1 MRTALKQN
9 RSRAQVAIPRSIP
22 APVGGWNTEDAL
34 AQMKP
39 IYAVVLD
46 NWIPRGGRLEMRR
59 GHIDQV
65 TGTDPVET
73 LITYAGS
80 DTGDKLF
87 ACAGSAI
94 YDVTTAAALG
104 SAVYASAETNRWNWT
119 NFANDAGRFVLACN
133 GEQTPLKYNGSAFST
148 NAITGT
154 SGSITLDDDDLKFVF
169 AHQKRLH
176 WLEKNR
182 LRVWYLPVTSI
193 AGASALFDLGPVLTS
208 GGHFVGG
215 ATWSRDN
222 GDGGI
227 DDFAV
232 YVSSE
237 GQAAVYQGND
247 PGDINA
253 WALVGVYNFAKP
265 VSDRPLYRDDGGEL
279 CILTTEG
286 VLPLSIAVATKRQD
300 QQAQMRSAKVAS
312 AFASA
317 ALSYGDTFGWQL
329 IYHPGRGGLMI
340 VNVPTEADV
349 SAVQYVRT
357 SQNGAWCRFT
367 GIPAICWGTANGMT
381 YFGGAA
387 GVYRW
392 DVGASDNG
400 EPIVPDVLTAF
411 QDFGDR
417 TRTKDFTMV
426 RALLFAPAIVRPAMD
441 VVVEYDQLTL
451 PTAVQTT
458 VTPGDISP
466 DDAKR
471 IRDEWTG
478 AAGVGYVAAVRLRF
492 SLTGQDDTA
501 RVSVTSDLASLL
513 LQGPG
518 GTDHILVAPNLPLDV
533 SVECIGFDVLFLL
546 GGQL

>member
-1 MRTALKQN
+1 MRQALKQN
-9 RSRAQVAIPRSIP
+9 RGGAQTAIARSVP

-39 IYAVVLD
+39 IYAVALD
-46 NWIPRGGRLEMRR
+46 NWIPRGGRIEMRR
-59 GHIDQV
+59 GWIDQV

-73 LITYAGS
+73 LITYTGS
-80 DTGDKLF
+80 DSGDELF

-94 YDVTTAAALG
+94 YDVTDAGALG
-104 SAVYASAETNRWNWT
+104 SALYASAETDRWNWI
-119 NFANDAGRFVLACN
+119 NYANDAGRFVLACN
-133 GEQTPLKYNGSAFST
+133 GEQTPIKYNGTAFST

-169 AHQKRLH
+169 VHQRRVH

-182 LRVWYLPVTSI
+182 LRVWYLPVTAI
-193 AGASALFDLGPVLTS
+193 AGASELLDLGPVLTS

-232 YVSSE
+232 YVTSE

-247 PGDINA
+247 PGDIDA
-253 WALVGVYNFAKP
+253 WALVGVYEFAKP
-265 VSDRPLYRDDGGEL
+265 VGERPLLRDGGEL
-279 CILTTEG
+279 CILTEEG
-286 VLPLSIAVATKRQD
+286 VLPLSAAVATKRESQKSLLLS
-300 QQAQMRSAKVAS
+300 RNVAT
-312 AFASA
+312 AFAGSA
-317 ALSYGDTFGWQL
+317 NTYRDVFGWQM
-329 IYHPGRGGLMI
+329 IYYPGRGGLII
-340 VNVPTEADV
+340 VNVPTEEGV
-349 SAVQYVRT
+349 SAVQYVRA

-367 GIPAICWGTANGMT
+367 GIPAICWGTANDMI
-381 YFGGAA
+381 YFGGED

-400 EPIVPDVLTAF
+400 EPITPDVLPAF

-417 TRTKDFTMV
+417 TRTKDFVMV
-426 RALLFAPAIVRPAMD
+426 RALLFAPFIVRPALD
-441 VVVEYDQLTL
+441 VVVEYDQDTL

-458 VTPGDISP
+458 VTPGDIDPS
-466 DDAKR
+466 DSKI
-471 IRDEWTG
+471 IRNEWTG
-478 AAGVGYVAAVRLRF
+478 AAGVGYVAAPRMRF
-492 SLTGQDDTA
+492 MLTGQDDTE
-501 RVSVTSDLASLL
+501 RVAVTSNLAELL
-513 LQGPG
+513 LVGPG
-518 GTDHILVAPNLPLDV
+518 GTDHILTRPNLPLDV
-533 SVECIGFDVLFLL
+533 SVECIGFDLMFML